1 MTSKK
6 PTIKYTE
13 QVLVIPADVC
23 EIIERSNLLDHQC
36 DDFALSFEIED
47 GKVKVSDLM
56 EYVIKDYKVLEP
68 EEAWNLVRKWWI
80 SLLEENKLEIAIS
93 KKQSKISEL
102 QNEIA
107 DLEKTKKD
115 WRFWK

>member
-1 MTSKK
+1 MTSNK
-6 PTIKYTE
+6 PTTKYTE

-56 EYVIKDYKVLEP
+56 EYITKDYEVMEP
-68 EEAWNLVRKWWI
+68 KDAWHLVRKWWI
-80 SLLEENKLEIAIS
+80 NLLEENKVEIAIS
-93 KKQSKISEL
+93 KKQSQVSEL

-107 DLEKTKKD
+107 ELERTKKD